1 MFQISIRQAEIQSRM
16 EWEAAVAEAILEIY
30 RRVVNQATFVAASG
44 GVQRAREAEGAAG
57 PGAAGSE
64 VVESFPET
72 GRPPIL
78 QSSAPISESE

>member
-1 MFQISIRQAEIQSRM
+1 M
-16 EWEAAVAEAILEIY
+16 EWEAAVAAVAEAILEIY

-57 PGAAGSE
+57 PGAAASE